1 MKAASEREG
10 EMPTTI
16 ALENSAQNP
25 QEKNKKRKTYF
36 QKLRI
41 IKVTQKNHSNCM
53 LGNKDQKDNYHGQAI
68 YPGSHKFG
76 FYPV

>member
-36 QKLRI
+36 QKLRM
-41 IKVTQKNHSNCM
+41 IKVT
-53 LGNKDQKDNYHGQAI
+53 
-68 YPGSHKFG
+68 
-76 FYPV
+76 